1 MLGME
6 PKFTKYKKLIEL
18 QLEELTADNALGQSA
33 QKTVELDQQSVGRLS
48 RMDALQSQAM
58 AQAQQRRKSKGK
70 SDEASKQSSD
80 SSEMPMT
87 DEHKAFIG
95 IFGEGKR
102 NKGDQMTAN
111 RVLLDYAAKFPKGAK
126 ANTKKRGSDFLLTNY
141 MQAKGIAMRKRTRSS
156 RPKMDYEAFVMEM
169 KNRRG

>member
-58 AQAQQRRKSKGK
+58 AQAQQRRRDVLKGSLQAALQRLK
-70 SDEASKQSSD
+70 EVEFGYCLECGDEVEEA
-80 SSEMPMT
+80 
-87 DEHKAFIG
+87 
-95 IFGEGKR
+95 R
-102 NKGDQMTAN
+102 LLAN
-111 RVLLDYAAKFPKGAK
+111 PAVLKCMGC
-126 ANTKKRGSDFLLTNY
+126 
-141 MQAKGIAMRKRTRSS
+141 I
-156 RPKMDYEAFVMEM
+156 
-169 KNRRG
+169 KN